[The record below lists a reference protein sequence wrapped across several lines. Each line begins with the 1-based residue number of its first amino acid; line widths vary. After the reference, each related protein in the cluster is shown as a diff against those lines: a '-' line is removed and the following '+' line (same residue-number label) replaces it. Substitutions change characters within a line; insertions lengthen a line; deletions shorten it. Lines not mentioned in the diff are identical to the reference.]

1 MEKTEDRNYLIGLF
15 VILILGII
23 GSYFALTFV
32 SSDISDDEKSVS
44 QDEGQLEIED
54 LALGD
59 GEEAVDG
66 KILSVHYKGTL
77 QDGTQFDSSY
87 DRGEPFEFT
96 LGAGEVIEG
105 WEQGMAGMKVGGKR
119 KLMIPPSLGYGSME
133 AGNIPANSTLIFE
146 VELLEVK

>member
-1 MEKTEDRNYLIGLF
+1 MEDRKYLIGLLI
-15 VILILGII
+15 ILVLGIA

-66 KILSVHYKGTL
+66 KTLSVHYKGTL

-87 DRGEPFEFT
+87 DREEPFEFT